1 MALLTV
7 RSLSFDIAEQT
18 ILEDISFELDQGEF
32 VSVVGPNGAG
42 KTTLLRCLALVY
54 RNWRGEILWLDRP
67 AKSTSQREWARLVAY
82 LPQEERIDIPY
93 TVEDFV
99 LMGRYPHGSPFSPP
113 SSQDIAAVREALELT
128 GTWNFRHRVVRTLS
142 GGERQRVMLAAVLA
156 QQTPVLLL
164 DEATTFLDFHHREE
178 VQKLLQKINRQRQVA
193 ILAVTHDINTA
204 ALFSRRI
211 LALRD
216 GHIVFDGPPTTFMRQ
231 SVLRDVFGVQP
242 LLVTHPQVAIPVI
255 VPTRSGGEP

>member
-1 MALLTV
+1 MAILAV
-7 RSLSFDIAEQT
+7 RGLSFAIAGQT
-18 ILEDISFELDQGEF
+18 ILENITFELDRGEF
-32 VSVVGPNGAG
+32 VSLVGPNGAG

-54 RNWRGEILWLDRP
+54 RNWQGEILWHDRA
-67 AKSTSQREWARLVAY
+67 AKRASQREWARFVAY
-82 LPQEERIDIPY
+82 LPQEERVDIPY

-113 SSQDIAAVREALELT
+113 SPRDIEAVREALELT
-128 GTWNFRHRVVRTLS
+128 GTWNFRHRLVRTLS

-164 DEATTFLDFHHREE
+164 DEATTFLDFRHREE
-178 VQKLLQKINRQRQVA
+178 VQHLLEKINTQRQVA

-211 LALRD
+211 LALRE
-216 GHIVFDGPPTTFMRQ
+216 GHIVFDGPPATFMQ
-231 SVLRDVFGVQP
+231 EAILQEVFGFRP
-242 LLVTHPQVAIPVI
+242 LLVDHPQACIPVI